1 MKHTAQTLPA
11 PRLVRVLG
19 ADPRFACNDEDDFTY
34 RGPLTMPS
42 ELTEQEWQE
51 ADLAEDAGKAQRRA
65 DMELARAKEAQ
76 INTPEVWRM
85 NGVL

>member
-1 MKHTAQTLPA
+1 MNTIPFHADFI
-11 PRLVRVLG
+11 G
-19 ADPRFACNDEDDFTY
+19 ADDCPD
-34 RGPLTMPS
+34 RGPLTQPV
-42 ELTEQEWQE
+42 ELYDQSVWD
-51 ADLAEDAGKAQRRA
+51 AVDLAEDAGKAQRRA